1 MMMIHAAFA
10 RAAERW
16 QSYVLPRVIQIEAW
30 LQCRLDRLASARD
43 ARLMEGGIEINA
55 TITKV
60 RRSVSGVSRQARWR
74 VLYRYEY
81 TVGWPLTG
89 ISRPLSGDTVSK
101 LRPGDQVLIKV
112 DPGRPERSLFV
123 GRG

>member
-1 MMMIHAAFA
+1 MKMIHAAFA
-10 RAAERW
+10 RAAECW
-16 QSYVLPRVIQIEAW
+16 QSYVLPRAIQIEAW

-55 TITKV
+55 TVTKV
-60 RRSVSGVSRQARWR
+60 RRGGGISRRARWR

-81 TVGWPLTG
+81 TVGWPLAG
-89 ISRPLSGDTVSK
+89 ISRPLSENTVSE

-123 GRG
+123 GRR

>member
-1 MMMIHAAFA
+1 MIHAAFA
-10 RAAERW
+10 RAVECWR
-16 QSYVLPRVIQIEAW
+16 SYVLPRADQVEAW
-30 LQCRLDRLASARD
+30 LQWRLDRLASARD
-43 ARLMEGGIEINA
+43 ARLMEGGIEISA
-55 TITKV
+55 TVTKV
-60 RRSVSGVSRQARWR
+60 RCSVSGVSHQTRCR

-81 TVGWPLTG
+81 TVGWPLAG
-89 ISRPLSGDTVSK
+89 ISRPLSEDTVRE